1 MTSKAAGTENST
13 LTRRTGLKQFN
24 ARLSARPALPD
35 EMTWAFQLFK
45 RCLGRYIDQTWGWDE
60 VFQQHGFLEN
70 FSPANFDI
78 IILNQQRIGGMSFI
92 SRSDDLKL
100 ELLMID
106 APWRNTGLGS
116 TIMQSLMAQATARSQ
131 PLRLSVLRCNPAL
144 HFYQRLNFRTESQ
157 DSERYRMIYP

>member
-1 MTSKAAGTENST
+1 MTTGADGTENDI
-13 LTRRTGLKQFN
+13 LTRRTGLKQFTSQ
-24 ARLSARPALPD
+24 LSARPALPD

-70 FSPANFDI
+70 FSPVNFDI
-78 IILNQQRIGGMSFI
+78 IILNQQRIGGMSLI

-106 APWRNTGLGS
+106 APWRNIGLGS
-116 TIMQSLMAQATARSQ
+116 TIMQSLMTQATARSQ
-131 PLRLSVLRCNPAL
+131 PIRLSCLRCNPAL
-144 HFYQRLNFRTESQ
+144 HLYQHLGFRTESE
-157 DSERYRMIYP
+157 DNERFQMIYP